1 QLRASSLTQ
10 PRAGAAAGSQ
20 ENRGIL
26 FSALALSA
34 PVMVAA
40 SVSRSHRRSART
52 RAAPLTIVAA
62 TAAGGVEV
70 ATGPQLEVPE
80 ELNDIGLAGVDIDT
94 PHWSVKPMEA
104 PKEAVAVGKLDWAN
118 LHSLACV
125 ASGVLFLGELVRF
138 VMGIPPSD
146 AEVYFGAVVYA
157 IIYSSRFEGIKM
169 LPSHFRVTFYA
180 TTGWTVY
187 YIAHMLA
194 ATNPVIFFPLVY
206 PAGVVFLA
214 STVYFYK
221 HWLERM
227 YRHFVE
233 DRFRPYYVP
242 GLMGLMYFHGLDTV
256 DLFNQ
261 WIDPQYWEHVPL
273 RLPDQ
278 AIGHWAPATPPH
290 GILHYMTWAMEHGTF
305 NATFSGIDAPGPA
318 MSVLCAWLGEVLNC
332 TVSEPEH
339 ATACEHFKPSQ
350 RKLQFHPSPLFCIHD
365 DMRKYWRPLI
375 TKVLADMRKA
385 GGLKQMRYAF
395 YRMELAQSM
404 GHGFSE
410 IVETFEVSPPL
421 PLGLELAPST
431 GVISGILQQGVT
443 LDEATYLVTARNAA
457 GEVQTELVFSVA
469 ETPPTSLSY
478 PSATSELVTGEAVSW
493 EPELQGGG
501 ALAWSVRPDLPKG
514 LELMASSG
522 TISGIP
528 FEAVESGLYE
538 VAASNAGGKAVS
550 SLRLQVKLAPP
561 GAPVYR
567 VPAEGLVV
575 EVSEHLELKP
585 EATSSGT
592 LFSVS

>member
-1 QLRASSLTQ
+1 MVFEEVAFVHAGPGALSRAVASGLAPATRQLRASSLTQ

-278 AIGHWAPATPPH
+278 AWTIQDVRLTGLFMSSMALFMIT
-290 GILHYMTWAMEHGTF
+290 LH
-305 NATFSGIDAPGPA
+305 N
-318 MSVLCAWLGEVLNC
+318 
-332 TVSEPEH
+332 
-339 ATACEHFKPSQ
+339 K
-350 RKLQFHPSPLFCIHD
+350 
-365 DMRKYWRPLI
+365 
-375 TKVLADMRKA
+375 KVLT
-385 GGLKQMRYAF
+385 GGQN
-395 YRMELAQSM
+395 
-404 GHGFSE
+404 
-410 IVETFEVSPPL
+410 
-421 PLGLELAPST
+421 
-431 GVISGILQQGVT
+431 T
-443 LDEATYLVTARNAA
+443 LLTVL
-457 GEVQTELVFSVA
+457 F
-469 ETPPTSLSY
+469 
-478 PSATSELVTGEAVSW
+478 
-493 EPELQGGG
+493 
-501 ALAWSVRPDLPKG
+501 
-514 LELMASSG
+514 
-522 TISGIP
+522 TI
-528 FEAVESGLYE
+528 F
-538 VAASNAGGKAVS
+538 
-550 SLRLQVKLAPP
+550 
-561 GAPVYR
+561 
-567 VPAEGLVV
+567 VPALF
-575 EVSEHLELKP
+575 L
-585 EATSSGT
+585 TGT
-592 LFSVS
+592 HANLQASFP